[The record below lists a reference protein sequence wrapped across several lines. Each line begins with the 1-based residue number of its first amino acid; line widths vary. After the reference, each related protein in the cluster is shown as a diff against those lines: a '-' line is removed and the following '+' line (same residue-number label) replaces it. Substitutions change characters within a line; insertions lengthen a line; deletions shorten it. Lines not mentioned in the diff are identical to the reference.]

1 MLHMLS
7 LAIFKFQRLT
17 NFIRRRNAASAAVFD
32 SRARATYKAR
42 YSAARVSKRLI
53 LHAAAC

>member
-1 MLHMLS
+1 MLS